1 MGDFINF
8 YWITFR
14 SNLGGAPP
22 KIAGDDKTPLRVIV
36 FAIFFAST
44 IVWMAYRLRDFQSCK
59 LSAVIHPTLSDRAS
73 LTSELVTRQR
83 KMPFEDLEDLLN
95 LDFQLVTWTFVLA
108 DSSMFCLQ
116 IDHQGRWLYW
126 GYFQE
131 SRWWYLL

>member
-44 IVWMAYRLRDFQSCK
+44 IVWMAYRLRDFPSPQLLRK
-59 LSAVIHPTLSDRAS
+59 IHPTSFQQGIAHLRAGH
-73 LTSELVTRQR
+73 EAA
-83 KMPFEDLEDLLN
+83 EDAL
-95 LDFQLVTWTFVLA
+95 
-108 DSSMFCLQ
+108 
-116 IDHQGRWLYW
+116 
-126 GYFQE
+126 
-131 SRWWYLL
+131 